1 MMTEG
6 MLDGNLITIPISQLK
21 PGMLIHR
28 IGKQT
33 GRLVVKNRGRLVHPT
48 VIRQL
53 IEKGVE
59 TVVVEKQT
67 TFSSKTLARFL
78 PGNTERS
85 NTTTHI
91 DPFSPEPTEENKQ
104 ASAEQPYENAAK
116 LINELKASFKSIAS
130 RLRKELPVKIQ
141 PLDNVMDNVYKALSD
156 NKDAM
161 LFVTMFK
168 KDDNYL
174 YGHAVRCAILMCF
187 FGKHLGYSEADCRRL
202 AIIGLLF
209 DIGMLSIPS
218 SIRSRAGNTSIDEQ
232 LIIQTHV
239 FESLSLLEHIDLDS
253 EQMLAIE
260 QHHERLDGSGYPY
273 SIEGENIHRFAR
285 MLAIVDCFDAMTSVR
300 NHQKPVTPAAALKL
314 LCNAEQ
320 GYDQKLA
327 VQFLRSIGIY
337 PCGSGVV
344 LDNGELAIVTGVLA
358 HTPLKPKIQSVYC
371 LKTMRHLTPKQI
383 NLSELDGK
391 TAIKKPILL
400 KQFGIDNIAQL
411 H

>member
-1 MMTEG
+1 
-6 MLDGNLITIPISQLK
+6 MLDGNLITIPISKLK

-28 IGKQT
+28 IGKQS

-53 IEKGVE
+53 MEKGVE
-59 TVVVEKQT
+59 TVVVEKQAT
-67 TFSSKTLARFL
+67 RSSKPITRFM
-78 PGNTERS
+78 PSHTAKNNAPAHTDITS
-85 NTTTHI
+85 
-91 DPFSPEPTEENKQ
+91 SAPTEENKRSL
-104 ASAEQPYENAAK
+104 ADQPYENAEK
-116 LINELKASFKSIAS
+116 LLNELKASFKSIAS
-130 RLRKELPVKIQ
+130 RLRKDLPVETSY
-141 PLDNVMDNVYKALSD
+141 LDNVMGNVYNALSE

-187 FGKHLGYSEADCRRL
+187 FGKALGYSETDCRRL
-202 AIIGLLF
+202 ATIGLLF
-209 DIGMLSIPS
+209 DIGMLSIPRT
-218 SIRSRAGNTSIDEQ
+218 IRNRPGYASVDEQ

-239 FESLSLLEHIDLDS
+239 FESLSLLEHTDLDN

-300 NHQKPVTPAAALKL
+300 DHQKPVTPAAALKL
-314 LCNAEQ
+314 LCNADH

-344 LDNGELAIVTGVLA
+344 LDNGELAIVTEVQT

-371 LKTMRHLTPKQI
+371 LKTMRHLSPKQI

-400 KQFGIDNIAQL
+400 KQFGIDSIAQL